1 MEKIKDA
8 QKLLNDKNYE
18 EALDTFLSIT
28 KDDPENALAHQGVS
42 ECYYCLGRFEE
53 AIEVSEKALG
63 IDPNLSIP
71 HTILAF
77 AYSHAG
83 NLKKSHNHAQEALK
97 LDPNSYET
105 LNCYGVILLLEED
118 FSEAELYL
126 KKALQ
131 IKPNSVPTHQNLAI
145 VYDKSGNTSKYF
157 EEAKVLFRLIPS
169 AESGLRLLVA
179 FHRKYALVLSM
190 TVPVF
195 LVLALISKMKIF
207 LVIPG
212 FYMIWAGYL
221 SYLFTKNRIWRNAT
235 AYVMATV
242 FYVLLL
248 YVVYTVIQ

>member
-1 MEKIKDA
+1 MEKIKSA
-8 QKLLNDKNYE
+8 QKLLDDKNYE

-28 KDDPENALAHQGVS
+28 TDDPENALAHQGIS
-42 ECYYCLGRFEE
+42 ECYYCLDQFGE
-53 AIEVSEKALG
+53 AIDASEKALD

-77 AYSHAG
+77 ANIHTG
-83 NLKKSHNHAQEALK
+83 DLKKSHSHAQVALK

-105 LNCYGVILLLEED
+105 LNCYGVILLLEGD

-131 IKPNSVPTHQNLAI
+131 IKPNSIPTHQNLAM

-169 AESGLRLLVA
+169 GESGLRLLIA
-179 FHRKYALVLSM
+179 FHRKYALILSM
-190 TVPVF
+190 TVPGF
-195 LVLALISKMKIF
+195 LVLALISEMKIF

-221 SYLFTKNRIWRNAT
+221 SYLFAKNRVWRKAT
-235 AYVMATV
+235 VYVVATV

-248 YVVYTVIQ
+248 YVVYSVIQ